1 MRALVVP
8 AEISGASRKYE
19 VLGIDG
25 EPIPHLYSA
34 GELGGIGDKIVV
46 RVAYADSTIQ
56 DVEVLEQNETPEF
69 GGAALEGLPE
79 NASPLVAC
87 TMTLRTQTS
96 ACSASGYDC
105 QANELRDGRR
115 GGMGVFLNPGAGM
128 LRRGRN
134 SNPYVDK
141 SMLIAH
147 LNSVVNTEHLYVCV
161 SRPRRFGKSM
171 AANMVSAYY
180 DRTVNGAAEFAG
192 LAIACDPSFDRQRNS
207 YDVLKLNMQEFWSS
221 TGRVDKLVA
230 RINTLVCRE
239 LEMTYPDA
247 MFLDPGFL
255 PQSMSDVYAQTGRQ
269 FVIVIDEW
277 DCIMRESAED
287 HDAQKAYLDFLR
299 AWLKDQPFVALAYM
313 TGILPVKK
321 YGSHSALNMFDEFSM
336 VDPLEMAPYMGFTSD
351 EVATLCQEWGRDLN
365 ECKAWYDGY
374 HLPGVGEVYAPRSV
388 VRAMMTGEFS
398 SYWTQTE
405 TFEALRKYIDMDL
418 DGLHGKVVELVG
430 GGRVEVNTQ
439 TYSNDMTTLNSAD
452 DVLTL
457 LIHLGYLAYDKSTR
471 EAFVPNR
478 EVAGE
483 YANATQDEGWSEVAR
498 SIAASEKLLRAL
510 LAGDAEAVAA
520 GVEQAHSD
528 AASII
533 AYNHEED
540 LACTL
545 RLAFY
550 SAMRRYRL
558 VREAPAGKGYA
569 DLLMV
574 PLKSSGDVPG
584 VVVELKW
591 GASAQGAIAQMR
603 ERDYA
608 AAFRGTSA
616 EHRTILCGIAYDPK
630 TKRHTCA
637 IEQA

>member
-1 MRALVVP
+1 
-8 AEISGASRKYE
+8 
-19 VLGIDG
+19 
-25 EPIPHLYSA
+25 
-34 GELGGIGDKIVV
+34 
-46 RVAYADSTIQ
+46 
-56 DVEVLEQNETPEF
+56 
-69 GGAALEGLPE
+69 
-79 NASPLVAC
+79 
-87 TMTLRTQTS
+87 MTLRTQTS
-96 ACSASGYDC
+96 VCGASGYDC

-147 LNSVVNTEHLYVCV
+147 LNSVVNTEHLYMCV

-180 DRTVNGAAEFAG
+180 DRTVDGAAEFAG

-255 PQSMSDVYAQTGRQ
+255 PQSMNDVYAQTGRQ

-351 EVATLCQEWGRDLN
+351 EVAALCQEWGRDLN

-374 HLPGVGEVYAPRSV
+374 HLPGAGEVYAPRSV

-457 LIHLGYLAYDKSTR
+457 LIHLGYLAYDKGTR

-574 PLKSSGDVPG
+574 PLKSSGDIPG

-630 TKRHTCA
+630 TKRHTCT
-637 IEQA
+637 IERA

>member
-1 MRALVVP
+1 MTFRA
-8 AEISGASRKYE
+8 
-19 VLGIDG
+19 
-25 EPIPHLYSA
+25 
-34 GELGGIGDKIVV
+34 
-46 RVAYADSTIQ
+46 
-56 DVEVLEQNETPEF
+56 
-69 GGAALEGLPE
+69 
-79 NASPLVAC
+79 
-87 TMTLRTQTS
+87 QTS
-96 ACSASGYDC
+96 AGGASGYDC
-105 QANELRDGRR
+105 WANELRDGKR
-115 GGMGVFLNPGAGM
+115 GDMGVFLNPGAGM

-180 DRTVNGAAEFAG
+180 DRTVDGAAEFAG
-192 LAIACDPSFDRQRNS
+192 LAIARDPSFDRQRNG

-230 RINTLVCRE
+230 RINALVCRE

-277 DCIMRESAED
+277 DCIMRESADD

-336 VDPLEMAPYMGFTSD
+336 VDPLEMAPFMGFTSD
-351 EVATLCQEWGRDLN
+351 EVAALCQEWGRDLN

-374 HLPGVGEVYAPRSV
+374 RLPGVGEVYAPRSV
-388 VRAMMTGEFS
+388 VRAMMSGEFS

-457 LIHLGYLAYDKSTR
+457 LIHLGYLAYDKGTR

-483 YANATQDEGWSEVAR
+483 YANATQDRGWSEVAR
-498 SIAASEKLLRAL
+498 SIAASEQLLRAL
-510 LAGDAEAVAA
+510 LAGDAEAVAT

-528 AASII
+528 VASII

-574 PLKSSGDVPG
+574 PLKSSGDIPG

-591 GASAQGAIAQMR
+591 GASAQDAIAQMR

-608 AAFRGTSA
+608 AAFRGTPA
-616 EHRTILCGIAYDPK
+616 ERQTLLCGIAYDPK

>member
-1 MRALVVP
+1 
-8 AEISGASRKYE
+8 
-19 VLGIDG
+19 
-25 EPIPHLYSA
+25 
-34 GELGGIGDKIVV
+34 
-46 RVAYADSTIQ
+46 
-56 DVEVLEQNETPEF
+56 
-69 GGAALEGLPE
+69 
-79 NASPLVAC
+79 
-87 TMTLRTQTS
+87 MTLRTQTS
-96 ACSASGYDC
+96 VCGASGYDC

-147 LNSVVNTEHLYVCV
+147 LNSVVNTEHLYMCV

-180 DRTVNGAAEFAG
+180 DRTVDGAAEFAG

-351 EVATLCQEWGRDLN
+351 EVAALCQEWGRDLN

-457 LIHLGYLAYDKSTR
+457 LIHLGYLAYDKGTR

-574 PLKSSGDVPG
+574 PLKSSGDIPG

-630 TKRHTCA
+630 TKRHTCS
-637 IEQA
+637 IERA

>member
-1 MRALVVP
+1 
-8 AEISGASRKYE
+8 
-19 VLGIDG
+19 
-25 EPIPHLYSA
+25 
-34 GELGGIGDKIVV
+34 
-46 RVAYADSTIQ
+46 
-56 DVEVLEQNETPEF
+56 
-69 GGAALEGLPE
+69 
-79 NASPLVAC
+79 
-87 TMTLRTQTS
+87 
-96 ACSASGYDC
+96 
-105 QANELRDGRR
+105 
-115 GGMGVFLNPGAGM
+115 
-128 LRRGRN
+128 
-134 SNPYVDK
+134 
-141 SMLIAH
+141 
-147 LNSVVNTEHLYVCV
+147 
-161 SRPRRFGKSM
+161 
-171 AANMVSAYY
+171 
-180 DRTVNGAAEFAG
+180 
-192 LAIACDPSFDRQRNS
+192 
-207 YDVLKLNMQEFWSS
+207 
-221 TGRVDKLVA
+221 
-230 RINTLVCRE
+230 
-239 LEMTYPDA
+239 
-247 MFLDPGFL
+247 
-255 PQSMSDVYAQTGRQ
+255 
-269 FVIVIDEW
+269 
-277 DCIMRESAED
+277 
-287 HDAQKAYLDFLR
+287 
-299 AWLKDQPFVALAYM
+299 
-313 TGILPVKK
+313 
-321 YGSHSALNMFDEFSM
+321 
-336 VDPLEMAPYMGFTSD
+336 
-351 EVATLCQEWGRDLN
+351 
-365 ECKAWYDGY
+365 
-374 HLPGVGEVYAPRSV
+374 
-388 VRAMMTGEFS
+388 
-398 SYWTQTE
+398 
-405 TFEALRKYIDMDL
+405 MDL

-430 GGRVEVNTQ
+430 GSRVEVNTQ

-457 LIHLGYLAYDKSTR
+457 LIHLGYLAYDKGTR

-574 PLKSSGDVPG
+574 PLKSSGDIPG
-584 VVVELKW
+584 IVVEFKW

-637 IEQA
+637 IERA

>member
-1 MRALVVP
+1 
-8 AEISGASRKYE
+8 
-19 VLGIDG
+19 
-25 EPIPHLYSA
+25 
-34 GELGGIGDKIVV
+34 
-46 RVAYADSTIQ
+46 
-56 DVEVLEQNETPEF
+56 
-69 GGAALEGLPE
+69 
-79 NASPLVAC
+79 
-87 TMTLRTQTS
+87 
-96 ACSASGYDC
+96 
-105 QANELRDGRR
+105 
-115 GGMGVFLNPGAGM
+115 MGVFLNPGAGM

-180 DRTVNGAAEFAG
+180 DRTVDGAAEFAG
-192 LAIACDPSFDRQRNS
+192 LAIAHDPSFDRQRNN

-277 DCIMRESAED
+277 DCIMRESADD

-336 VDPLEMAPYMGFTSD
+336 VDPLEMAPFMGFTSD
-351 EVATLCQEWGRDLN
+351 EVAALCQEWGRDLN

-374 HLPGVGEVYAPRSV
+374 RLPGVGEVYAPRSV
-388 VRAMMTGEFS
+388 VRAMMSGEFS

-418 DGLHGKVVELVG
+418 DGLHDKVVELVG

-457 LIHLGYLAYDKSTR
+457 LVHLGYLAYDKGTR

-483 YANATQDEGWSEVAR
+483 YANATQDKGWSEVAR

-510 LAGDAEAVAA
+510 LAGDAEAVAV
-520 GVEQAHSD
+520 GVEQTHSD
-528 AASII
+528 VASII

-574 PLKSSGDVPG
+574 PLKSSGDIPG

-591 GASAQGAIAQMR
+591 GASAQDAIAQMR

-616 EHRTILCGIAYDPK
+616 ERRTLLCGIAYNPK

>member
-1 MRALVVP
+1 
-8 AEISGASRKYE
+8 
-19 VLGIDG
+19 
-25 EPIPHLYSA
+25 
-34 GELGGIGDKIVV
+34 
-46 RVAYADSTIQ
+46 
-56 DVEVLEQNETPEF
+56 
-69 GGAALEGLPE
+69 
-79 NASPLVAC
+79 
-87 TMTLRTQTS
+87 
-96 ACSASGYDC
+96 
-105 QANELRDGRR
+105 
-115 GGMGVFLNPGAGM
+115 MGVYLNPGAAM
-128 LRRGRN
+128 LRQGRN
-134 SNPYVDK
+134 SQIYVDK
-141 SMLIAH
+141 SAMIAR
-147 LNSVVNTEHLYVCV
+147 LNRLVNTERKYACV
-161 SRPRRFGKSM
+161 SRPRRFGKTM

-180 DRTVNGAAEFAG
+180 DRTVDGTAEFAG
-192 LAIACDPSFDRQRNS
+192 LAIAADPTFDKQRNR
-207 YDVLKLNMQEFWSS
+207 YDSVRINMQEFLSETHDIEALVGSLHQNVAPEIKRSYPELFFRDESS
-221 TGRVDKLVA
+221 LIKCMD
-230 RINTLVCRE
+230 
-239 LEMTYPDA
+239 
-247 MFLDPGFL
+247 
-255 PQSMSDVYAQTGRQ
+255 DVFAQTGNQ

-277 DCIMRESAED
+277 DCIMRESADD

-336 VDPLEMAPYMGFTSD
+336 VDPLEMAPFMGFTSD
-351 EVATLCQEWGRDLN
+351 EVAALCQEWGRDLN

-374 HLPGVGEVYAPRSV
+374 RLPGVGEVYAPRSV
-388 VRAMMTGEFS
+388 VRAMMSGEFS

-418 DGLHGKVVELVG
+418 DGLHGKVVELMG

-457 LIHLGYLAYDKSTR
+457 LVHLGYLAYDKDTR

-483 YANATQDEGWSEVAR
+483 YANATQDRGWSEIAR

-520 GVEQAHSD
+520 GVERAHSD

-574 PLKSSGDVPG
+574 PLKSSGDIPG

-591 GASAQGAIAQMR
+591 GASAQDAVAQMR

-616 EHRTILCGIAYDPK
+616 ERQTLLCGIAYDPK

>member
-1 MRALVVP
+1 
-8 AEISGASRKYE
+8 
-19 VLGIDG
+19 
-25 EPIPHLYSA
+25 
-34 GELGGIGDKIVV
+34 
-46 RVAYADSTIQ
+46 
-56 DVEVLEQNETPEF
+56 
-69 GGAALEGLPE
+69 
-79 NASPLVAC
+79 
-87 TMTLRTQTS
+87 MTLRAQTS
-96 ACSASGYDC
+96 VDDASGYDC
-105 QANELRDGRR
+105 WANELRDGRR
-115 GGMGVFLNPGAGM
+115 GDMGVFLNPGAGM

-141 SMLIAH
+141 SMLIAR

-180 DRTVNGAAEFAG
+180 DRTVDGAAEFAG
-192 LAIACDPSFDRQRNS
+192 LAIAHDPSFDRQRNS
-207 YDVLKLNMQEFWSS
+207 YDVLKLNMQQFWST
-221 TGRVDKLVA
+221 TGNIEKLVA
-230 RINTLVCRE
+230 RINALVCRE

-277 DCIMRESAED
+277 DCIMRESADD

-336 VDPLEMAPYMGFTSD
+336 VDPLEMAPFMGFTSD
-351 EVATLCQEWGRDLN
+351 EVTALCQEWGRDLN

-374 HLPGVGEVYAPRSV
+374 RLPGVGEVYAPRSV
-388 VRAMMTGEFS
+388 VRAMMSGEFS

-418 DGLHGKVVELVG
+418 DGLHDKVVELVG

-457 LIHLGYLAYDKSTR
+457 LIHLGYLAYDKGTR

-483 YANATQDEGWSEVAR
+483 YANATQDKGWSEVAR
-498 SIAASEKLLRAL
+498 SIAFSEQLLHAL

-574 PLKSSGDVPG
+574 PLKSSGDIPG

-591 GASAQGAIAQMR
+591 GASAQDAIAQMR

-616 EHRTILCGIAYDPK
+616 EHQTLLCGIAYDPK

>member
-1 MRALVVP
+1 M
-8 AEISGASRKYE
+8 
-19 VLGIDG
+19 
-25 EPIPHLYSA
+25 
-34 GELGGIGDKIVV
+34 
-46 RVAYADSTIQ
+46 RVAYADGTIQ
-56 DVEVLEQNETPEF
+56 DVEVLEKNETPEF
-69 GGAALEGLPE
+69 GGAALEGQPE
-79 NASPLVAC
+79 NASPLVAR
-87 TMTLRTQTS
+87 TMTLRAQTS
-96 ACSASGYDC
+96 VCGASGYDC

-115 GGMGVFLNPGAGM
+115 SGMGVFLNPGAGM

-180 DRTVNGAAEFAG
+180 DRTVDGAAEFAG
-192 LAIACDPSFDRQRNS
+192 LAIACDPSFNRQRNS

-351 EVATLCQEWGRDLN
+351 EVAALCQEWGRDLN

-457 LIHLGYLAYDKSTR
+457 LIHLGYLAYDKGTR

-574 PLKSSGDVPG
+574 PLKSSGDIPG

-630 TKRHTCA
+630 TKRHTCS
-637 IEQA
+637 IERA

>member
-1 MRALVVP
+1 
-8 AEISGASRKYE
+8 
-19 VLGIDG
+19 
-25 EPIPHLYSA
+25 
-34 GELGGIGDKIVV
+34 
-46 RVAYADSTIQ
+46 
-56 DVEVLEQNETPEF
+56 
-69 GGAALEGLPE
+69 
-79 NASPLVAC
+79 
-87 TMTLRTQTS
+87 
-96 ACSASGYDC
+96 
-105 QANELRDGRR
+105 
-115 GGMGVFLNPGAGM
+115 MGVFLNPGAGM

-171 AANMVSAYY
+171 VANMVSAYY
-180 DRTVNGAAEFAG
+180 DRTVDGAAEFAG
-192 LAIACDPSFDRQRNS
+192 LAIARDPSFDRQRNN

-230 RINTLVCRE
+230 RINALVCRE
-239 LEMTYPDA
+239 LEMAYPDA

-277 DCIMRESAED
+277 DCIMRVSADD

-336 VDPLEMAPYMGFTSD
+336 VDPLEMAPFMGFTSD
-351 EVATLCQEWGRDLN
+351 EVAALCQEWGRDLN

-374 HLPGVGEVYAPRSV
+374 RLPGVGEVYAPRSV
-388 VRAMMTGEFS
+388 VRAMMSGEFS

-418 DGLHGKVVELVG
+418 DGLHDKVVELVG

-457 LIHLGYLAYDKSTR
+457 LIHLGYLAYDKGTR

-483 YANATQDEGWSEVAR
+483 YANATQDKGWSEVAR
-498 SIAASEKLLRAL
+498 SIASSEQLLRAL
-510 LAGDAEAVAA
+510 LASDAEAVAA

-528 AASII
+528 VASII

-574 PLKSSGDVPG
+574 PLKSSGDIPG

-591 GASAQGAIAQMR
+591 GASAQDAIAQMR

-608 AAFRGTSA
+608 AAFRGTPA
-616 EHRTILCGIAYDPK
+616 ERQTLLCGIAYDPK

-637 IEQA
+637 IEQV

>member
-1 MRALVVP
+1 MTFRA
-8 AEISGASRKYE
+8 
-19 VLGIDG
+19 
-25 EPIPHLYSA
+25 
-34 GELGGIGDKIVV
+34 
-46 RVAYADSTIQ
+46 
-56 DVEVLEQNETPEF
+56 
-69 GGAALEGLPE
+69 
-79 NASPLVAC
+79 
-87 TMTLRTQTS
+87 QTS
-96 ACSASGYDC
+96 AGGASGYDC
-105 QANELRDGRR
+105 WANELRDGKR
-115 GGMGVFLNPGAGM
+115 GDMGVFLNPGAGM

-180 DRTVNGAAEFAG
+180 DRTVDGAAEFAG
-192 LAIACDPSFDRQRNS
+192 LAIARDPSFDRHRNN

-221 TGRVDKLVA
+221 TGCVDKLVA
-230 RINTLVCRE
+230 RINALVCRE

-277 DCIMRESAED
+277 DCIMRESADD

-336 VDPLEMAPYMGFTSD
+336 VDPLEMAPFMGFTSD
-351 EVATLCQEWGRDLN
+351 EVAALCQEWGRDLN

-374 HLPGVGEVYAPRSV
+374 RLPGVGEVYAPRSV
-388 VRAMMTGEFS
+388 VRAMMSGEFS

-418 DGLHGKVVELVG
+418 DGLHDKVVELVG

-457 LIHLGYLAYDKSTR
+457 LIHLGYLAYDKGTR

-483 YANATQDEGWSEVAR
+483 YANATQDRGWSEVAR
-498 SIAASEKLLRAL
+498 SIASSEQLLRAL

-528 AASII
+528 VASVI

-574 PLKSSGDVPG
+574 PLKSSGDIPG

-591 GASAQGAIAQMR
+591 GASAQDAIAQMR
-603 ERDYA
+603 EHDYA

>member
-1 MRALVVP
+1 MPHKIARLPHSVEKAWGTVSPRATNT
-8 AEISGASRKYE
+8 ASKTQRGARCRKAWA
-19 VLGIDG
+19 
-25 EPIPHLYSA
+25 PHLLLYIRRLCGPGKQS
-34 GELGGIGDKIVV
+34 
-46 RVAYADSTIQ
+46 
-56 DVEVLEQNETPEF
+56 
-69 GGAALEGLPE
+69 GGAALKGLPE

-96 ACSASGYDC
+96 VCGASGYDC

-180 DRTVNGAAEFAG
+180 DRTVDGAAEFAG

-207 YDVLKLNMQEFWSS
+207 YDVLKLNMQEFWTKSKHNVVAMVADLQDAILFDLLDEYADLRFRNTSDMVEVLSS
-221 TGRVDKLVA
+221 
-230 RINTLVCRE
+230 
-239 LEMTYPDA
+239 
-247 MFLDPGFL
+247 
-255 PQSMSDVYAQTGRQ
+255 VYAQTGRQ

-351 EVATLCQEWGRDLN
+351 EVAALCQEWGRDLN

-374 HLPGVGEVYAPRSV
+374 HLPGAGEVYAPRSV
-388 VRAMMTGEFS
+388 VRAMMSGEFS

-418 DGLHGKVVELVG
+418 DGLHDKVVELVG

-457 LIHLGYLAYDKSTR
+457 LIHLGYLAYDKGTR

-483 YANATQDEGWSEVAR
+483 YANATQDKGWSEVAR
-498 SIAASEKLLRAL
+498 SIAASEQLLRAL
-510 LAGDAEAVAA
+510 LAGDTEAVAA

-528 AASII
+528 VASII

-574 PLKSSGDVPG
+574 PLKSSGDIPG

-591 GASAQGAIAQMR
+591 GASAQDAIAQMR

>member
-1 MRALVVP
+1 
-8 AEISGASRKYE
+8 
-19 VLGIDG
+19 
-25 EPIPHLYSA
+25 
-34 GELGGIGDKIVV
+34 
-46 RVAYADSTIQ
+46 
-56 DVEVLEQNETPEF
+56 
-69 GGAALEGLPE
+69 
-79 NASPLVAC
+79 
-87 TMTLRTQTS
+87 
-96 ACSASGYDC
+96 
-105 QANELRDGRR
+105 
-115 GGMGVFLNPGAGM
+115 MGVFLNPGPGL

-141 SMLIAH
+141 SMLIAR

-171 AANMVSAYY
+171 AANMISAYY
-180 DRTVNGAAEFAG
+180 DRTVDGAAEFAG
-192 LAIACDPSFDRQRNS
+192 LAIASDPSFDAQRNG
-207 YDVLKLNMQEFWSS
+207 YDVLKLNMQEFWSA
-221 TGRVDKLVA
+221 TGDVKKLVA
-230 RINTLVCRE
+230 RINALVCRE
-239 LEMTYPDA
+239 LELTYPDA
-247 MFLDPGFL
+247 TFLDPGFL

-269 FVIVIDEW
+269 FVVVIDEW
-277 DCIMRESAED
+277 DCIMRESADD
-287 HDAQKAYLDFLR
+287 HEAQKAYLDFLR
-299 AWLKDQPFVALAYM
+299 AWLKDQPFLALAYM

-336 VDPLEMAPYMGFTSD
+336 VDPLEMAPFMGFTSG
-351 EVATLCQEWGRDLN
+351 EVAALCQEWGRDLG

-374 HLPGVGEVYAPRSV
+374 RLPGVGEVYAPRSV
-388 VRAMMTGEFS
+388 VRAMQSGEFS
-398 SYWTQTE
+398 SFWTQTE
-405 TFEALRKYIDMDL
+405 TFEALRKYIDMDF
-418 DGLHGKVVELVG
+418 DGLHGKVVELMG
-430 GGRVEVNTQ
+430 GGRIEVNTQ

-457 LIHLGYLAYDKSTR
+457 LIHLGYLAYDKATG
-471 EAFVPNR
+471 EVFVPNR

-483 YANATQDEGWSEVAR
+483 YANATQDKGWGEVAR

-510 LAGDAEAVAA
+510 IAGDADAVAA
-520 GVEQAHSD
+520 GVEQAHTD

-550 SAMRRYRL
+550 SAMRRYRI

-574 PLKSSGDVPG
+574 PLKSAGDIPG

-591 GASAQGAIAQMR
+591 GASAQEAVAQIR

-608 AAFRGTSA
+608 SAFRGTSA
-616 EHRTILCGIAYDPK
+616 EQHAILCGIAYDPK

>member
-1 MRALVVP
+1 
-8 AEISGASRKYE
+8 
-19 VLGIDG
+19 
-25 EPIPHLYSA
+25 
-34 GELGGIGDKIVV
+34 
-46 RVAYADSTIQ
+46 
-56 DVEVLEQNETPEF
+56 
-69 GGAALEGLPE
+69 
-79 NASPLVAC
+79 
-87 TMTLRTQTS
+87 MTLRTQTS

-180 DRTVNGAAEFAG
+180 DRTVDGAAEFAG

-608 AAFRGTSA
+608 AAFHGTSA

>member
-1 MRALVVP
+1 MTFRA
-8 AEISGASRKYE
+8 
-19 VLGIDG
+19 
-25 EPIPHLYSA
+25 
-34 GELGGIGDKIVV
+34 
-46 RVAYADSTIQ
+46 
-56 DVEVLEQNETPEF
+56 
-69 GGAALEGLPE
+69 
-79 NASPLVAC
+79 
-87 TMTLRTQTS
+87 QTS
-96 ACSASGYDC
+96 AGGASGYDC
-105 QANELRDGRR
+105 WANELRDGKR
-115 GGMGVFLNPGAGM
+115 GDMGVFLNPGAGM

-180 DRTVNGAAEFAG
+180 DRTVDGAAEFAG
-192 LAIACDPSFDRQRNS
+192 LAIARDPSFDRHRNN

-221 TGRVDKLVA
+221 TGCVDKLVA
-230 RINTLVCRE
+230 RINALVCRE

-277 DCIMRESAED
+277 DCIMRESADD

-336 VDPLEMAPYMGFTSD
+336 VDPLEMAPFMGFTSD
-351 EVATLCQEWGRDLN
+351 EVAALCQEWGRDLN

-374 HLPGVGEVYAPRSV
+374 RLPGVGEVYAPRSV
-388 VRAMMTGEFS
+388 VRAMMSGEFS

-457 LIHLGYLAYDKSTR
+457 LIHLGYLAYDKGTR

-483 YANATQDEGWSEVAR
+483 YANATQDRGWSEVAR
-498 SIAASEKLLRAL
+498 SIAASEQPLRAL

-528 AASII
+528 VASII

-574 PLKSSGDVPG
+574 PLKSSGDIPG

-591 GASAQGAIAQMR
+591 GASAQDAIAQMR

-616 EHRTILCGIAYDPK
+616 ERQTLLCSIAYDPK

>member
-1 MRALVVP
+1 MTFRA
-8 AEISGASRKYE
+8 
-19 VLGIDG
+19 
-25 EPIPHLYSA
+25 
-34 GELGGIGDKIVV
+34 
-46 RVAYADSTIQ
+46 
-56 DVEVLEQNETPEF
+56 
-69 GGAALEGLPE
+69 
-79 NASPLVAC
+79 
-87 TMTLRTQTS
+87 QTS
-96 ACSASGYDC
+96 AGGASGYDC
-105 QANELRDGRR
+105 WANELRDGKR
-115 GGMGVFLNPGAGM
+115 GDMGVFLNPGAGM

-180 DRTVNGAAEFAG
+180 DRTVDGAAEFAG
-192 LAIACDPSFDRQRNS
+192 LAIARDPSFDRHRNN

-221 TGRVDKLVA
+221 TGCVDKLVA
-230 RINTLVCRE
+230 RINALVCRE

-277 DCIMRESAED
+277 DCIMRESADD

-336 VDPLEMAPYMGFTSD
+336 VDPLEMAPFMGFTSD
-351 EVATLCQEWGRDLN
+351 EVAALCQEWGRDLN

-374 HLPGVGEVYAPRSV
+374 RLPGVGEVYAPRSV
-388 VRAMMTGEFS
+388 VRAMMSGEFS

-457 LIHLGYLAYDKSTR
+457 LIHLGYLAYDKGTR

-483 YANATQDEGWSEVAR
+483 YANATQDRGWSEVAR
-498 SIAASEKLLRAL
+498 SIASSEQLLRAL

-528 AASII
+528 VASVI

-574 PLKSSGDVPG
+574 PLKSSGDIPG

-591 GASAQGAIAQMR
+591 GASAQDAIAQMR
-603 ERDYA
+603 EHDYA

>member
-1 MRALVVP
+1 
-8 AEISGASRKYE
+8 
-19 VLGIDG
+19 
-25 EPIPHLYSA
+25 
-34 GELGGIGDKIVV
+34 
-46 RVAYADSTIQ
+46 
-56 DVEVLEQNETPEF
+56 
-69 GGAALEGLPE
+69 
-79 NASPLVAC
+79 
-87 TMTLRTQTS
+87 
-96 ACSASGYDC
+96 
-105 QANELRDGRR
+105 
-115 GGMGVFLNPGAGM
+115 MGVFLNPGAGM

-141 SMLIAH
+141 SMLIAR

-180 DRTVNGAAEFAG
+180 DRTVDGATEFAG
-192 LAIACDPSFDRQRNS
+192 LAIAHDPSFDRQRNS
-207 YDVLKLNMQEFWSS
+207 YDVLKLNMQQFWSA
-221 TGRVDKLVA
+221 TGNIEKLVA
-230 RINTLVCRE
+230 RINALVCRE
-239 LEMTYPDA
+239 LEMTYPDT

-277 DCIMRESAED
+277 DCIMRESVDD
-287 HDAQKAYLDFLR
+287 HDAQKAYLGFLR

-336 VDPLEMAPYMGFTSD
+336 VDPLEMAPFMGFTSD
-351 EVATLCQEWGRDLN
+351 KVAALCQEWGRDLN

-374 HLPGVGEVYAPRSV
+374 RLPGVGEVYAPRSV
-388 VRAMMTGEFS
+388 VRAMMSGEFS

-405 TFEALRKYIDMDL
+405 TFKALRKYIDMDL

-457 LIHLGYLAYDKSTR
+457 LIHLGYLAYDKGTR

-483 YANATQDEGWSEVAR
+483 YANATQDKGWSEVAR
-498 SIAASEKLLRAL
+498 SIASSKQLLRAL
-510 LAGDAEAVAA
+510 LASDAEAVAA

-528 AASII
+528 VASII
-533 AYNHEED
+533 AYNHKED

-569 DLLMV
+569 DLLMA
-574 PLKSSGDVPG
+574 PLKSSGDIPG

-591 GASAQGAIAQMR
+591 GASAQDAIAQMR

-608 AAFRGTSA
+608 AAFRGTPA
-616 EHRTILCGIAYDPK
+616 ERQTLLCGIAYDPK
-630 TKRHTCA
+630 TSATPARSSRHSAIGGPSHPHASAPPASRGRGARREPGSEAFLAAKRVS
-637 IEQA
+637 E